1 MIGVRD
7 GGLLNGL
14 KDGFR
19 VSLTVGSKVGFC
31 DLVGGEGLVG
41 GVGLVGI
48 DGRLADGEEGDDF
61 RIAVGEGVRGEGAKV
76 TFIVGTLVG
85 GRVGTGDGNKVGL
98 VVGLSDGSGVAYS
111 LLRDGGLVYIILRTV
126 GFGLL
131 EARRVGGVVGGLKE
145 GNCVGVRF
153 RRLTGAGLG
162 MESSVN
168 IIRADS
174 VLGSSTS
181 ATASALAA
189 VGSMFR
195 LVG

>member
-1 MIGVRD
+1 M
-7 GGLLNGL
+7 
-14 KDGFR
+14 
-19 VSLTVGSKVGFC
+19 
-31 DLVGGEGLVG
+31 
-41 GVGLVGI
+41 
-48 DGRLADGEEGDDF
+48 
-61 RIAVGEGVRGEGAKV
+61 
-76 TFIVGTLVG
+76 
-85 GRVGTGDGNKVGL
+85 
-98 VVGLSDGSGVAYS
+98 
-111 LLRDGGLVYIILRTV
+111 
-126 GFGLL
+126 L

-174 VLGSSTS
+174 VLGFSTS